1 MKISD
6 DKQGERCL
14 HSFFTAAAPQ
24 SLRLVL
30 EKQNRRKQ
38 GAAEMAAP
46 CYLEE
51 DYCRGEKQILLILKG
66 RLFLRSLQKHLQI
79 F

>member
-1 MKISD
+1 MISR
-6 DKQGERCL
+6 GEGVCIV
-14 HSFFTAAAPQ
+14 FFTADAPQ

-51 DYCRGEKQILLILKG
+51 DYCRAEKQILLILKG